1 MALALN
7 SADGSV
13 YVVQSNTYVEGCDP
27 TSNAGRGAV
36 VCNEREQARNPKP
49 KPKPKPKP
57 EPKPNPEP
65 NPEPNPNPNP
75 EPNLRMGFFQL
86 R

>member
-57 EPKPNPEP
+57 EPKPNPNPDPDPKP
-65 NPEPNPNPNP
+65 NRT
-75 EPNLRMGFFQL
+75 LHT
-86 R
+86 